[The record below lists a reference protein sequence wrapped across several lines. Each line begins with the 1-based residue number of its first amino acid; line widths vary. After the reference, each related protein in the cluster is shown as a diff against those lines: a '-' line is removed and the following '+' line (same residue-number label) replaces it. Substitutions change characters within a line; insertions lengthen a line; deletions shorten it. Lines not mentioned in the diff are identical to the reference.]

1 MSTFNN
7 EVQLVG
13 NAGAD
18 VELMTTKSGISLV
31 KFSLATNEYYNTS
44 KGEKVKETQWH
55 RIVAWGKTAELMA
68 NIISKGDQILIKG
81 KLTYSSYEDKEGVTK
96 YMTEIKTREFNSFVK
111 KEVASEEV
119 PFQNMN

>member
-18 VELMTTKSGISLV
+18 VELITIKSGMSLV
-31 KFSLATNEYYNTS
+31 KFSLATNEYYNTT

-55 RIVAWGKTAELMA
+55 RIIAWGKVAELMA
-68 NIISKGDQILIKG
+68 KIIKKGDQILVKG

-96 YMTEIKTREFNSFVK
+96 YVTEVKAREFNSFVK
-111 KEVASEEV
+111 NEVASVET
-119 PFQNMN
+119 PF